1 MNYRL
6 IHKYSFFFR
15 IDNKMFILPRTMIFF
30 TPMDENILTRH
41 APDMPAPIMATVVFT
56 EALDVL

>member
-1 MNYRL
+1 
-6 IHKYSFFFR
+6 
-15 IDNKMFILPRTMIFF
+15 MFILPRTMIFF